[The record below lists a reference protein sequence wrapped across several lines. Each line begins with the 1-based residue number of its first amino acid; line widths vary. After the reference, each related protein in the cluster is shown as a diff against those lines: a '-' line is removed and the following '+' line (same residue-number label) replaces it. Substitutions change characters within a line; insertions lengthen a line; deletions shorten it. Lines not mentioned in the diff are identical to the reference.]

1 MSSKKRSYQEQHE
14 QEDEGKIVDEEDEDE
29 TNIHPPFNREVMSL
43 AEDRLISPGSIEI
56 LIKALRHC
64 LYRNGLILF
73 MDDEPGRF
81 RKRESHFYLLAK
93 DQLFNQLFHEDDRP
107 HINYVYGN
115 LDYFEDNDEIDRLTQ
130 NIKNTLQE
138 PITLPSKELLLVK
151 LGWVNSNPNGVFKG
165 TGAILLLL
173 MLCRSITAF
182 TRRGGILLELEND
195 SDYRDFYQKTLG
207 TYRVLSDDGTL
218 GDGEEIRLFFTFDDF
233 ENIIG
238 NLMSIIYEK
247 KPEII
252 NCLIQWFNT
261 NRSHS
266 KAANP
271 VRALLELIKVKRYE
285 QPTPK
290 QPTLK
295 KQKGGLS
302 KKKRKTKRRKTK
314 TKRRKPKTKRN

>member
-1 MSSKKRSYQEQHE
+1 
-14 QEDEGKIVDEEDEDE
+14 
-29 TNIHPPFNREVMSL
+29 
-43 AEDRLISPGSIEI
+43 
-56 LIKALRHC
+56 
-64 LYRNGLILF
+64 

-81 RKRESHFYLLAK
+81 RKRESHFYLLTK

-107 HINYVYGN
+107 QINYVYGN
-115 LDYFEDNDEIDRLTQ
+115 LDYFEDDDEIDRLTR

-138 PITLPSKELLLVK
+138 PITLPSKELLLVN

-218 GDGEEIRLFFTFDDF
+218 GDGEEIRLFFKFDDF
-233 ENIIG
+233 EYIIG

-252 NCLIQWFNT
+252 NCLIQWFDT

-271 VRALLELIKVKRYE
+271 VRALLELIKSKRYD
-285 QPTPK
+285 QP
-290 QPTLK
+290 QLK
-295 KQKGGLS
+295 KPRGGGLS
-302 KKKRKTKRRKTK
+302 KKKRKTKTKRRKTK